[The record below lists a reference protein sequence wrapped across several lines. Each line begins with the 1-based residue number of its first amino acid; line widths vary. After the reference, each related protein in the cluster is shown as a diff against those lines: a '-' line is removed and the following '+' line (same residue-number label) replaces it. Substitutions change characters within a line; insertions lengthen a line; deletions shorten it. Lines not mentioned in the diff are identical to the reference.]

1 MAIARKSI
9 VAGCD
14 IKAGDKFTEDNLT
27 AKRPGTG
34 LSPMLWNQVIGQTAK
49 RDFAADEMIEL

>member
-1 MAIARKSI
+1 MAVARKSL
-9 VAGCD
+9 VAKCL
-14 IKAGDKFTEDNLT
+14 IKGGEMFTEENLT

-34 LSPMLWNQVIGQTAK
+34 LSPMLWNQVIGQKAK